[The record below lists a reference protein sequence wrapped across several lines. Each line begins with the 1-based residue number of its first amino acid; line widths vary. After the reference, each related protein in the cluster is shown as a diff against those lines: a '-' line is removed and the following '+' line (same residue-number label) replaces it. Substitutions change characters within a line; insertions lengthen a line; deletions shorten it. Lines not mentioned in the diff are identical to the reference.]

1 MPTATMVVPV
11 GDINPTRRTPFVTVT
26 FLLANVVA
34 FVLLQPK
41 GDTCEAA
48 AFLYEWAAV
57 PRELLTFEPLSQSR
71 LQDTIGACANQV
83 GGKSVLL
90 SVLTAMFLHGGWVH
104 LIGNMLYLWV
114 FGNNV
119 EDRLGHTR
127 FVLFYAVGG
136 VAATYVFAILNA
148 GSSQPL
154 VGASGA
160 IAAILGAYLVL
171 YPRAGVHTYVPFPLY
186 LVAAIIPGARIRGW
200 FLFFAIVT
208 LPAWLVLGLWF
219 VLQVMSTGATP
230 AGGGVAYSAHVAG
243 FVAGIV
249 LLLLLDRRRSRRG
262 KPTFHEPRRR
272 R

>member
-1 MPTATMVVPV
+1 MVVPV

-26 FLLANVVA
+26 FLIVNVVT
-34 FVLLQPK
+34 FVVLQPK
-41 GDTCEAA
+41 GNTCEAA

-57 PRELLTFEPLSQSR
+57 PRELLGLEQLDPQQLR
-71 LQDTIGACANQV
+71 AAIGSCAAAV
-83 GGKSVLL
+83 GPKNVLL
-90 SVLTAMFLHGGWVH
+90 SAVTAMFLHGGWVH
-104 LIGNMLYLWV
+104 LAGNMLYLWV

-119 EDRLGHTR
+119 EDRLGHFR
-127 FVLFYAVGG
+127 FVVFYVVGG
-136 VAATYVFAILNA
+136 LVATYVFAFLNA
-148 GSSQPL
+148 GSSQAL

-186 LVAAIIPGARIRGW
+186 LLAAIIPGARIRGW

-230 AGGGVAYSAHVAG
+230 GGGGIAYEAHVSG
-243 FVAGIV
+243 FAAGIV
-249 LLLLLDRRRSRRG
+249 LLLFMDRRRTRHG
-262 KPTFHEPRRR
+262 QAPFHQPMRRR
-272 R
+272 